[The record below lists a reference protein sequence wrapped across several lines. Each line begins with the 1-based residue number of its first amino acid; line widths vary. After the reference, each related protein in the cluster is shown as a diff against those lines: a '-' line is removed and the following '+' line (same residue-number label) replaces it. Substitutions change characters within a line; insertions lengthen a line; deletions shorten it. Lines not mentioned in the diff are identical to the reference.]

1 MIWTCKFAAA
11 AALFGLTLGAAAGA
25 NASVLTFDGN
35 ICNGGQVCGNG
46 SNIDSTYGDIAGQ
59 LDVQYADTDA
69 NLQFWDIG
77 YNELINV
84 AWGNHGGASSII
96 LVPRTGFSVTLNG
109 FDLGAWPSAANGSQ
123 VTISAVG
130 GPVLF
135 SSGPIVVGTG
145 NLSSHFTGG
154 YTSASGIIINWGP
167 DSFNTGIDNV
177 DFTTRA
183 VTGGVPEPA
192 TWAMMILGLGAAGSL
207 IRRRRALAA

>member
-1 MIWTCKFAAA
+1 MSVHVVRNILIA
-11 AALFGLTLGAAAGA
+11 AALSLAGTAAQ
-25 NASVLTFDGN
+25 ASVLTFDGN

-46 SNIDSTYGDIAGQ
+46 ANIDSTYGDIAGQ
-59 LDVQYADTDA
+59 LDVQYVDTDA
-69 NLQFWDIG
+69 NLSHWDFG

-109 FDLGAWPSAANGSQ
+109 FDLGAWPSAVNGSQ

-135 SSGPIVVGTG
+135 SSGPIMVGTG

-177 DFTTRA
+177 DFTVNTSNA
-183 VTGGVPEPA
+183 VPEPA
-192 TWAMMILGLGAAGSL
+192 TWALLISGFGMAGAM
-207 IRRRRALAA
+207 IRRRKAVAA

>member
-35 ICNGGQVCGNG
+35 ICNGGQVCANG
-46 SNIDSTYGDIAGQ
+46 GNIDSTYGDIAGQ

-69 NLQFWDIG
+69 NLHFWDIG
-77 YNELINV
+77 YNELTNV
-84 AWGNHGGASSII
+84 AWGNHVGASSII
-96 LVPRTGFSVTLNG
+96 LVPRTGYSVTLNG
-109 FDLGAWPSAANGSQ
+109 FDLGAWPSAVNGSQ

-135 SSGPIVVGTG
+135 SSGSILVGTG

-177 DFTTRA
+177 DFTVNRFNA
-183 VTGGVPEPA
+183 VPEPA
-192 TWAMMILGLGAAGSL
+192 TWAMLILGFAAAGSSL
-207 IRRRRALAA
+207 RRRRALAA